1 MQFERD
7 ALAAQAEQAAARAQ
21 ALSEALEAERASGEA
36 APGALQQMLADAV
49 AARDALADER
59 GREREEARARRWR
72 RPGPRRRSSPPR
84 VDQLQR
90 RLAAQEGELL
100 AFRRAAARGVPRR
113 PGEGESVTG
122 AVEQGFKYEGLGND
136 FVVLDRRASGVDL
149 SPSASRALC
158 DRRRGMG
165 ADGVLV
171 LLPSSA
177 GRGADGGAQR
187 RRQHRRDVRQRAAL
201 RGQVPPRPR
210 ARPRRPGGGDRR
222 RRAPGES
229 APRGR
234 RGGGGGD
241 SSSVRRGWTRR
252 TCPRGPGGG
261 PFVGAA
267 VPGVD
272 WPGTAVS
279 MGNPHLVL
287 LGAPAEVVREHGPR
301 LEHLPGFPDR
311 TNVEAVSR
319 AGEGLRVSVW
329 ERGSGLTDACGT
341 GAAASVAA
349 ALVAGWVPPDVFV
362 PVDLPGGR
370 LAVRVSADL
379 QRTTLR
385 GPARFVFAAELPEA
399 LLD

>member
-1 MQFERD
+1 V
-7 ALAAQAEQAAARAQ
+7 
-21 ALSEALEAERASGEA
+21 SG
-36 APGALQQMLADAV
+36 G
-49 AARDALADER
+49 
-59 GREREEARARRWR
+59 
-72 RPGPRRRSSPPR
+72 
-84 VDQLQR
+84 
-90 RLAAQEGELL
+90 
-100 AFRRAAARGVPRR
+100 
-113 PGEGESVTG
+113 
-122 AVEQGFKYEGLGND
+122 VEQGFKYEGLGND
-136 FVVLDRRASGVDL
+136 FVVLDRRASGADL
-149 SPSASRALC
+149 SPSASRAVC
-158 DRRRGMG
+158 DRRRGVG

-171 LLPSSA
+171 LLPSSRA
-177 GRGADGGAQR
+177 EARMVVHNADGSLAEMCGNGLRCVVKHLLDREPSRDALEVETGAGVLPAKAR
-187 RRQHRRDVRQRAAL
+187 RVGGEVVEVEIEL
-201 RGQVPPRPR
+201 GP
-210 ARPRRPGGGDRR
+210 ARLD
-222 RRAPGES
+222 APHL
-229 APRGR
+229 
-234 RGGGGGD
+234 
-241 SSSVRRGWTRR
+241 
-252 TCPRGPGGG
+252 PRGPGGG

-267 VPGVD
+267 VPGID

-287 LGAPAEVVREHGPR
+287 LGAPAEVVRAHGPR